1 MPHRA
6 HPDRAPLS
14 GRLDRSRWLRQDLG
28 LLIGAAG
35 TSVVG
40 ALLVWSATH
49 ESAGTAYLVRHLLNT
64 AIGMALAIG
73 VSRLGHH
80 GLRLLA
86 PWLYGVSLLG
96 LLAVLTPLGVTINGS
111 RSWIPVV
118 AGFTVQP
125 SEFAKLGLALVLAM
139 VFADRWE
146 RGMGPG
152 GRLVA
157 LGWVLAAVP
166 VALIML
172 QPDLGSAV
180 VLGALAFVVIAVA
193 GAPRRWVVG
202 VAVVGVGLV
211 VAALTTPLLSE
222 YQRNRLL
229 AFANP
234 SADPQGF
241 GYQTRQVRLA
251 IGSGG
256 WSGQGFMEGR
266 QTQGGFIP
274 YQLNDFIF
282 SVAGEELGFV
292 GAAGLL
298 LLLSFIVVRVFIV
311 AGRSGDAFGRFVG
324 VGVGTWLGFQ
334 VFQNVGMNLGVMP
347 VTGLPLPFVSYGGS
361 SMFASWLA
369 IGVVNAAYAAA
380 HRDRI

>member
-1 MPHRA
+1 MGAPGRA
-6 HPDRAPLS
+6 T
-14 GRLDRSRWLRQDLG
+14 GRD
-28 LLIGAAG
+28 
-35 TSVVG
+35 VG
-40 ALLVWSATH
+40 
-49 ESAGTAYLVRHLLNT
+49 
-64 AIGMALAIG
+64 
-73 VSRLGHH
+73 
-80 GLRLLA
+80 
-86 PWLYGVSLLG
+86 
-96 LLAVLTPLGVTINGS
+96 
-111 RSWIPVV
+111 
-118 AGFTVQP
+118 
-125 SEFAKLGLALVLAM
+125 
-139 VFADRWE
+139 
-146 RGMGPG
+146 
-152 GRLVA
+152 

-180 VLGALAFVVIAVA
+180 VLGALAFVVVAVA

-202 VAVVGVGLV
+202 VGLAATGVV

-222 YQRNRLL
+222 YQRDRLL
-229 AFANP
+229 AFADP
-234 SADPQGF
+234 SADPEGI

-298 LLLSFIVVRVFIV
+298 VLLSFIVIRIFVV
-311 AGRSGDAFGRFVG
+311 AGRAPDAFGRFVG
-324 VGVGTWLGFQ
+324 IGVGTWLAFQ

-369 IGVVNAAYAAA
+369 IGVVNAAYAAGQ
-380 HRDRI
+380 REPRRT

>member
-1 MPHRA
+1 MPSGA
-6 HPDRAPLS
+6 HPDRPLLS
-14 GRLDRSRWLRQDLG
+14 LRGQWLRQDLG
-28 LLIGAAG
+28 LLVGATG
-35 TSVVG
+35 TSLIG

-49 ESAGTAYLVRHLLNT
+49 EAAGTAYLVRHLLNT
-64 AIGMALAIG
+64 AIGIGLAVG
-73 VSRLGHH
+73 VGRLGHH
-80 GLRLLA
+80 GLRLVT
-86 PWLYGVSLLG
+86 PWVYGLSLLG
-96 LLAVLTPLGVTINGS
+96 LIAVLTPIGTTVNGS
-111 RSWIPVV
+111 RSWIPVA

-125 SEFAKLGLALVLAM
+125 SEFAKVGLALVLGF

-146 RGMGPG
+146 RRVAPSN
-152 GRLVA
+152 RDVA

-180 VLGALAFVVIAVA
+180 VLGGLAFVVIAIA
-193 GAPRRWVVG
+193 GAPRRWL
-202 VAVVGVGLV
+202 VGVGLAAAGVV
-211 VAALTTPLLSE
+211 VAALSTPLLSD
-222 YQRNRLL
+222 YQRDRLL

-234 SADPQGF
+234 SADPQGI

-282 SVAGEELGFV
+282 SVAGEELGFI

-298 LLLSFIVVRVFIV
+298 LLLSFIVIRVFIV

-369 IGVVNAAYAAA
+369 VGVVNAAYAAG

>member
-1 MPHRA
+1 MPRGA
-6 HPDRAPLS
+6 HPDRALLS
-14 GRLDRSRWLRQDLG
+14 LRGSWLRQDLG
-28 LLIGAAG
+28 LLVGAAG
-35 TSVVG
+35 TSLIG

-49 ESAGTAYLVRHLLNT
+49 ETAGTAYLVRHLLNT
-64 AIGMALAIG
+64 AIGIGLAVG
-73 VSRLGHH
+73 VTRLGHQ
-80 GLRLLA
+80 GLRLVA

-96 LLAVLTPLGVTINGS
+96 LIAVLTPLGLTINGS

-125 SEFAKLGLALVLAM
+125 SEFAKVGLALVLAF

-146 RGMGPG
+146 RRVAPNN
-152 GRLVA
+152 RDVA

-166 VALIML
+166 VGLIML

-180 VLGALAFVVIAVA
+180 VLGALAFVVIAIA

-202 VAVVGVGLV
+202 VGLAAIGLV
-211 VAALTTPLLSE
+211 VGALTTPLLSD
-222 YQRNRLL
+222 YQRDRLL

-234 SADPQGF
+234 SADPQGI

-282 SVAGEELGFV
+282 SVAGEELGFI

-298 LLLSFIVVRVFIV
+298 VLLSFIVIRVFVV

-324 VGVGTWLGFQ
+324 VGVGTWLAFQ

-369 IGVVNAAYAAA
+369 VGVVNAAYAAV
-380 HRDRI
+380 HRDRV

>member
-1 MPHRA
+1 M
-6 HPDRAPLS
+6 
-14 GRLDRSRWLRQDLG
+14 RLGGPSFRGSWLRQDLG

-64 AIGMALAIG
+64 AIGIVLAIG
-73 VSRLGHH
+73 VTRLGHH
-80 GLRLLA
+80 GLRLVA
-86 PWLYGVSLLG
+86 PWIYGVSILG
-96 LLAVLTPLGVTINGS
+96 LLAVLTPLGLTVNGS
-111 RSWIPVV
+111 RSWIPVA

-125 SEFAKLGLALVLAM
+125 SEFAKVGLALVLGL

-146 RGMGPG
+146 RRVAPG
-152 GRLVA
+152 TRDVA
-157 LGWVLAAVP
+157 VGWLLAAIP
-166 VALIML
+166 AGLIML

-193 GAPRRWVVG
+193 GAPRRWVLG
-202 VAVVGVGLV
+202 MAVAAVGLV
-211 VAALTTPLLSE
+211 VAALTTPLLSD
-222 YQRNRLL
+222 YQRDRLL

-234 SADPQGF
+234 SADPQGI

-256 WSGQGFMEGR
+256 WWGQGFMEGR
-266 QTQGGFIP
+266 QTQAGFIP

-298 LLLSFIVVRVFIV
+298 LLLSFIVVRIFVV
-311 AGRSGDAFGRFVG
+311 AGRSRDAFGRFVG
-324 VGVGTWLGFQ
+324 GGVGTWLAFQ
-334 VFQNVGMNLGVMP
+334 VFQNVGMNLGVVP

-369 IGVVNAAYAAA
+369 IGIVNAAYAAG
-380 HRDRI
+380 HRDRV

>member
-1 MPHRA
+1 MPRGA
-6 HPDRAPLS
+6 HPDRALLS
-14 GRLDRSRWLRQDLG
+14 LRGSWLRQDLG
-28 LLIGAAG
+28 LLVGAAG
-35 TSVVG
+35 TSLVG

-49 ESAGTAYLVRHLLNT
+49 ETAGTAYLVRHLLNT
-64 AIGMALAIG
+64 AVGIGLAVG
-73 VSRLGHH
+73 VTRLGHQ

-96 LLAVLTPLGVTINGS
+96 LIAVLTPLGLTINGS

-125 SEFAKLGLALVLAM
+125 SEFAKVGLALALAF

-146 RGMGPG
+146 RRVAPSN
-152 GRLVA
+152 RDVA
-157 LGWVLAAVP
+157 LGWMLAAVP

-180 VLGALAFVVIAVA
+180 VLGALAFVVIAIA
-193 GAPRRWVVG
+193 GSPRRWVVG
-202 VAVVGVGLV
+202 VGLAAVGLV
-211 VAALTTPLLSE
+211 VAALTTPLLSD
-222 YQRNRLL
+222 YQRDRLL

-234 SADPQGF
+234 SADPQGI

-256 WSGQGFMEGR
+256 WSGQGFMEGS

-282 SVAGEELGFV
+282 SVAGEELGFI

-298 LLLSFIVVRVFIV
+298 VLLSFIVIRIFIV

-324 VGVGTWLGFQ
+324 VGVGTWLAFQ
-334 VFQNVGMNLGVMP
+334 VFQNVGMNLGVLP

-369 IGVVNAAYAAA
+369 VGVVNAAYAAG
-380 HRDRI
+380 HRDRV